1 MRKGRFKGKVEGE
14 IMDSFILGLIVIAI
28 IIGAYKAYQG
38 RDADEDVKNVEQLP
52 ASVQN
57 VISRMDTNSQNA
69 FFLEYN
75 KTKKKLF
82 VSYILWFVF
91 ALYYAYNKKIGLQF
105 IFWFTFG
112 GLWVWWIIDLFRMP
126 SIVRDTNASIAREIA
141 NTLALGNTFNDR

>member
-1 MRKGRFKGKVEGE
+1 
-14 IMDSFILGLIVIAI
+14 MDSFILGLIVIAI

-141 NTLALGNTFNDR
+141 NTLALGNTFNER